1 MSAIGSMAR
10 QASVSLIAG
19 LLLLI
24 APVHA
29 SAADL
34 VVVDA
39 RGIDL
44 KPGAKIPSNVVVKLG
59 AGARL
64 TLVTANGE
72 TIRLRGPFE
81 DLPVRDVANTQGVV
95 DSLRKM
101 MVAPSSGALTPGVV
115 RSGGDLIDLPG
126 PWLVDVSRPGT
137 RCIREGEPV
146 VLWRP
151 VKAVAAEALSITPI
165 DRGWEAKGSWP
176 AGLDTVTM
184 PATLPL
190 TSGNTFK
197 VEVGQVEHPLMF
209 QVVPKSLDN
218 DKMRA
223 AWMDEVGC
231 NSQAVAL
238 AKSIPQ

>member
-1 MSAIGSMAR
+1 MIALASLAR
-10 QASVSLIAG
+10 GVGLPLIAALF
-19 LLLLI
+19 LLSTSSY
-24 APVHA
+24 AA
-29 SAADL
+29 AADL

-44 KPGAKIPSNVVVKLG
+44 KPGSKIPSDVVVKLSPG
-59 AGARL
+59 SRL

-81 DLPVRDVANTQGVV
+81 DVPVRDTANTQGVV

-101 MVAPSSGALTPGVV
+101 MVTPTSGTLTPGVV
-115 RSGGDLIDLPG
+115 RSASEVIELPN
-126 PWLVDVSRPGT
+126 PWVIDVSRPGT

-151 VKAVAAEALSITPI
+151 VAATAAEALSITPMN
-165 DRGWEAKGSWP
+165 RGWEAKGSWP
-176 AGLDTVTM
+176 VGRDTVTM

-190 TSGNTFK
+190 TSGETFK
-197 VEVGQVEHPLMF
+197 IEVGQVENALLF
-209 QVVPKSLDN
+209 QVLPKALDN
-218 DKMRA
+218 DKMRT

-231 NSQAVAL
+231 ASQAVAL
-238 AKSIPQ
+238 AKSLPQ

>member
-1 MSAIGSMAR
+1 MIAFASMAR
-10 QASVSLIAG
+10 QASLSLVAAF
-19 LLLLI
+19 LLLVS
-24 APVHA
+24 PVHA
-29 SAADL
+29 SASDL

-64 TLVTANGE
+64 TLVTQNGE

-115 RSGGDLIDLPG
+115 RSGGELIELPA

-151 VKAVAAEALSITPI
+151 VKAAAAEALSITPI

-176 AGLDTVTM
+176 AGIDTVTM
-184 PATLPL
+184 PATMPL

-197 VEVGQVEHPLMF
+197 IEVGQVEHPLMF
-209 QVVPKSLDN
+209 QVIPKSLDN

-231 NSQAVAL
+231 SSQAVAL
-238 AKSIPQ
+238 AKSLPQ

>member
-1 MSAIGSMAR
+1 MSAFASMAR
-10 QASVSLIAG
+10 LTSLSLAAAV
-19 LLLLI
+19 LLLI
-24 APVHA
+24 APVQA
-29 SAADL
+29 SAAEL

-44 KPGAKIPSNVVVKLG
+44 KPGAKVPANVVIKLG
-59 AGARL
+59 PGARL
-64 TLVTANGE
+64 TLVTPNGE

-95 DSLRKM
+95 DSLRRM

-115 RSGGDLIDLPG
+115 RSGGDLVELPG

-151 VKAVAAEALSITPI
+151 VKTAAAEALSISPI

-176 AGLDTVTM
+176 AGIDTVTM

-197 VEVGQVEHPLMF
+197 IEVGQAEHPLMF
-209 QVVPKSLDN
+209 QVLPKSLDN
-218 DKMRA
+218 DMMRA
-223 AWMDEVGC
+223 AWMNEVGC
-231 NSQAVAL
+231 DSQAVAL
-238 AKSIPQ
+238 AKTLP